1 MTTITV
7 NTPVQVGQP
16 RGARLAGVWFA
27 ALYNALQ
34 RRSEARAA
42 RRDAEDRLSEAG
54 RVRRYAQEV
63 MSMDPRFASDLFA
76 AADRH
81 ERG

>member
-7 NTPVQVGQP
+7 NTPAQVRQP
-16 RGARLAGVWFA
+16 RGARIAGVWFA
-27 ALYNALQ
+27 ALLNALQ
-34 RRSEARAA
+34 RSAQARAE
-42 RRDAEDRLSEAG
+42 RREAADRLSEAA

-63 MSMDPRFASDLFA
+63 MNMDPRFAADLFA